1 MISIERAY
9 QWKEEGRI
17 HVSPHEAAEVLN
29 ADPYTLNI
37 CARVGSFGIAYFF
50 SGSHLRISVQG
61 IINYLEEQITHEDNE
76 WLNYIPESYPN
87 NRLYVHGVRMEAYP
101 NIATEEEMRKWH
113 L

>member
-1 MISIERAY
+1 MTSIERAY

-17 HVSPHEAAEVLN
+17 HVSPHEAAEVLD

-76 WLNYIPESYPN
+76 WLNYIPESYPK
-87 NRLYVHGVRMEAYP
+87 NRFYVHGVRMEAYP